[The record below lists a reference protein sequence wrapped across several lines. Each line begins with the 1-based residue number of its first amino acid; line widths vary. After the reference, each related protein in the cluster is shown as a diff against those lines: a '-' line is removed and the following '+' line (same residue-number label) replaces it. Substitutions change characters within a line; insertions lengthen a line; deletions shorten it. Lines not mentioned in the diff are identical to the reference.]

1 MNVNIEAER
10 VRLQL
15 TKEEI
20 SAKLG
25 VASKT
30 YTNYVRGDTPIP
42 SDVLIKMA
50 RLFRCTADYLLGL
63 DTGQDSA

>member
-10 VRLQL
+10 VRQQF

-50 RLFRCTADYLLGL
+50 SLFHCSTDYLLGL
-63 DTGQDSA
+63 DVRSSA

>member
-15 TKEEI
+15 TKEEL
-20 SAKLG
+20 SVRLG

-30 YTNYVRGDTPIP
+30 YTNYVRGETPIP

-50 RLFRCTADYLLGL
+50 RLFRCKTDYLLGL
-63 DTGQDSA
+63 DTSQDNA